1 MRRAGIRRLP
11 GSYECFEQIVCSF
24 KRGRRTRLAATRTL
38 IVNSPRLGEQ
48 LTTMSVVV
56 TPQLVDLL
64 LQSKV
69 RVGSPANLALAFGE
83 GNSHGN

>member
-1 MRRAGIRRLP
+1 VRPLLESAAAGSRPEPGSPCPRMRRAGIRRLP

-48 LTTMSVVV
+48 LITTSVVV
-56 TPQLVDLL
+56 TP
-64 LQSKV
+64 S
-69 RVGSPANLALAFGE
+69 
-83 GNSHGN
+83 